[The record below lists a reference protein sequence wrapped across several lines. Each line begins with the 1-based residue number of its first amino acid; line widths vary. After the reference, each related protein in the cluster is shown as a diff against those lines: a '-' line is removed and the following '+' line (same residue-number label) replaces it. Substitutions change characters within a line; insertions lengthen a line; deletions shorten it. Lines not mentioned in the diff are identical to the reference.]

1 MSVSMA
7 NEKCHTIHWKRPV
20 IEFFFIENAGV
31 EPTTLLKKD
40 TMAGVFPSNSAK

>member
-1 MSVSMA
+1 MSMSMA
-7 NEKCHTIHWKRPV
+7 NEKCYTIHWKRPV